1 MATASDKITIAITG
15 SGAGIRG
22 YICEILRSILP
33 TEGYAVDQIGE
44 NVLEVYPIAPPWPSA
59 QSGPAAYFKTPAAF
73 PTDSEPMKGMQ
84 EAIKDQVKAGV
95 HKHQVELLA
104 WATDCLVKETAD
116 RPQQNIHKRTI
127 TQTWCQVIRFLE
139 EQIRL
144 NF

>member
-1 MATASDKITIAITG
+1 MATTSDKMTIAITG
-15 SGAGIRG
+15 LGAGSRG
-22 YICEILRSILP
+22 DVCKILCSILP
-33 TEGYAVDQIGE
+33 TAGYAVDQIGE
-44 NVLEVYPIAPPWPSA
+44 NVLGVYPIAPPWPSA
-59 QSGPAAYFKTPAAF
+59 H
-73 PTDSEPMKGMQ
+73 SEPMKGMQ

-127 TQTWCQVIRFLE
+127 TQTWCRVIRFLE